1 MPNIFSG
8 WNRKWN
14 PWSFHFRQAIIDYL
28 FILLFNMQQLPSA
41 PSSGHLNPGDPVSF
55 PINATGELPQWV
67 LLCMGTFL
75 SVQSQV
81 QWDGWWTHTRALLP
95 LMRVYVWTSVHFK
108 GHFILCPSAA
118 FSFNTLDLCSDYF
131 MICFVDP
138 QFSTSVKT
146 RDRFLLLIS
155 SAD

>member
-1 MPNIFSG
+1 M
-8 WNRKWN
+8 
-14 PWSFHFRQAIIDYL
+14 SFALHG
-28 FILLFNMQQLPSA
+28 NVPVCTE
-41 PSSGHLNPGDPVSF
+41 PGTV
-55 PINATGELPQWV
+55 G
-67 LLCMGTFL
+67 
-75 SVQSQV
+75 QV
-81 QWDGWWTHTRALLP
+81 MNTHTRALLP

-138 QFSTSVKT
+138 QFSASVKT

-155 SAD
+155 SAGLELIKFLCPCLILGRDRIKY